1 MAVFRGSALAKVDEK
16 GRLKLPSVFRD
27 ERTEEAGTE
36 FFVTSLRGE
45 SVRIY
50 PMDVWTAIEEKLSRT
65 SSLRPS
71 VVRFKNFVN
80 YYGQVATLDNQGRV
94 LLHTRLREK
103 TGARGE
109 VIVLGQQSY
118 LEVWNLS
125 AFEEM
130 LRSDPLTDFDLE
142 ALAETGI

>member
-1 MAVFRGSALAKVDEK
+1 MLRGSARAKVDEK
-16 GRLKLPSVFRD
+16 GRLKLPSVFRA
-27 ERTEEAGTE
+27 EIEPNFGRE

-80 YYGQVATLDNQGRV
+80 YYGQVAALDNQGRV

-103 TGARGE
+103 TGARNE

-118 LEVWNLS
+118 LEVWNLA

-130 LRSDPLTDFDLE
+130 LRSDPLTDVDLE